1 MNKKIES
8 NKYNKEQLKRGVKL
22 NLSIIES
29 TGIYQGKPFT
39 AWPGNITENVGKNF
53 ENDFIEG
60 RTKSG
65 GYVVYPI
72 KRNG

>member
-1 MNKKIES
+1 MNKEIES
-8 NKYNKEQLKRGVKL
+8 NKYKKEQLKRGGKP

-29 TGIYQGKPFT
+29 SGIYQGKPFT
-39 AWPGNITENVGKNF
+39 AWPGNITANAGKNF
-53 ENDFIEG
+53 ANDLIEG